1 MRKISVLFCVLLAT
15 VAFASMAPE
24 SPSPIFGRWEGTV
37 QIPGRPFT
45 LVIDLSSDQTGKWAG
60 SVIVPGFNVK
70 GAPLAD
76 LAVAVKDTD
85 IAFVIRGVLGNP
97 SVKGRLVDGAIQGE
111 FAEGGNSAPVL
122 LHRIG
127 DAQVDLPPKSTPV
140 RHELEGLWTGSLVYA
155 SHEFRVK
162 LTLKNGGN
170 GAGATLVLT
179 REKDFPLTIGLV
191 QEDGSTLTI
200 QTEDGQE
207 SVDAKFDTAKGE
219 IRGAMQIG
227 GAEVPLLLHKEVAK

>member
-1 MRKISVLFCVLLAT
+1 MKKIKLGALFYVLFAAV
-15 VAFASMAPE
+15 VFASMAPE

-45 LVIDLSSDQTGKWAG
+45 LIIDLLSDQTGKWAG
-60 SVIVPGFNVK
+60 SAIVPGFNVK
-70 GAPLAD
+70 GAPLTD
-76 LAVAVKDTD
+76 LAVKDTD
-85 IAFVIRGVLGNP
+85 IAFFIRGVLGNP
-97 SVKGRLVDGAIQGE
+97 SVKGLLVDGAIQAE
-111 FAEGGNSAPVL
+111 FAEGGNRAPVL

-127 DAQVDLPPKSTPV
+127 DAQVDLPPKSTPL

-162 LTLKNGGN
+162 LTLKNGGSC
-170 GAGATLVLT
+170 ASATLVLT

-200 QTEDGQE
+200 QTDDGQE

>member
-24 SPSPIFGRWEGTV
+24 SPSPISGRWEGTV

-45 LVIDLSSDQTGKWAG
+45 LIIDLSWDQTGKWAG

-70 GAPLAD
+70 GAPLSD

-170 GAGATLVLT
+170 GAGATLVLI

>member
-15 VAFASMAPE
+15 VAFASMAAE
-24 SPSPIFGRWEGTV
+24 LPSPIFGRWEGTV

-227 GAEVPLLLHKEVAK
+227 GAEVPLLLLKEVAK